1 MDYDETFLRML
12 QFLQLT
18 YNKFPKFMI
27 EIMAEKYGIPLKE
40 IKPLMLKFRKK
51 GILQILK
58 EEGYINEY
66 SVSETIKPIL
76 TITLKYYL
84 GKPVISSIKRVS
96 KPGLRIYK
104 AKDNLPKVLGGLGV
118 AIIST
123 SKGLKTDRQARKDGY
138 GGEVL
143 CFVS

>member
-1 MDYDETFLRML
+1 MDYDETFLKML

-58 EEGYINEY
+58 EEGYTFKLN
-66 SVSETIKPIL
+66 K
-76 TITLKYYL
+76 
-84 GKPVISSIKRVS
+84 
-96 KPGLRIYK
+96 
-104 AKDNLPKVLGGLGV
+104 
-118 AIIST
+118 
-123 SKGLKTDRQARKDGY
+123 
-138 GGEVL
+138 
-143 CFVS
+143 

>member
-1 MDYDETFLRML
+1 MDYDEIFLKML

-58 EEGYINEY
+58 EEGY
-66 SVSETIKPIL
+66 TFKL
-76 TITLKYYL
+76 
-84 GKPVISSIKRVS
+84 S
-96 KPGLRIYK
+96 K
-104 AKDNLPKVLGGLGV
+104 
-118 AIIST
+118 
-123 SKGLKTDRQARKDGY
+123 
-138 GGEVL
+138 
-143 CFVS
+143 

>member
-58 EEGYINEY
+58 EEGY
-66 SVSETIKPIL
+66 TFKL
-76 TITLKYYL
+76 
-84 GKPVISSIKRVS
+84 S
-96 KPGLRIYK
+96 K
-104 AKDNLPKVLGGLGV
+104 
-118 AIIST
+118 
-123 SKGLKTDRQARKDGY
+123 
-138 GGEVL
+138 
-143 CFVS
+143 

>member
-1 MDYDETFLRML
+1 MDYDETFLKML

-58 EEGYINEY
+58 EEGY
-66 SVSETIKPIL
+66 TFKL
-76 TITLKYYL
+76 
-84 GKPVISSIKRVS
+84 S
-96 KPGLRIYK
+96 K
-104 AKDNLPKVLGGLGV
+104 
-118 AIIST
+118 
-123 SKGLKTDRQARKDGY
+123 
-138 GGEVL
+138 
-143 CFVS
+143 

>member
-40 IKPLMLKFRKK
+40 IKPLMLKFRKE

-58 EEGYINEY
+58 EEGYTFKLN
-66 SVSETIKPIL
+66 K
-76 TITLKYYL
+76 
-84 GKPVISSIKRVS
+84 
-96 KPGLRIYK
+96 
-104 AKDNLPKVLGGLGV
+104 
-118 AIIST
+118 
-123 SKGLKTDRQARKDGY
+123 
-138 GGEVL
+138 
-143 CFVS
+143 